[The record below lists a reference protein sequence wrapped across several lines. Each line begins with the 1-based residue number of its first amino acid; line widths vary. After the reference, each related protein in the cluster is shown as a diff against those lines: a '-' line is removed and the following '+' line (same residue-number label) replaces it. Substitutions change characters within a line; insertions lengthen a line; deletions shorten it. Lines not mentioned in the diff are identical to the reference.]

1 MDSLNNI
8 DFKKLASQQKSI
20 QMKMRLLALAHFK
33 DGHSRTQIAKF
44 LKVSRTSV
52 NKWVQTFLEE
62 GLDGLKEKPRTGRP
76 PLLTPKQ
83 REQLSQYIKDKA
95 RDTQGGRL
103 TGADIHAYI
112 VKEFGK
118 YYHPDSIYYLLNHMG
133 FAWITSRS
141 KHPQQSQAIQ
151 EDFKKFKFETILKIP
166 GHIALKNVDIWF
178 QDEARFGQ
186 QNTTTRLWAER
197 GTRPRAVKQ
206 QQFEYAYLFGSIC
219 PQKGIGEAIVVPW
232 VNKDIM
238 IEHLKQIS
246 SVTEKGRHAIVIMDG
261 AGWHTEDIADDFQ
274 NISIIKLPPY
284 SPELN
289 PIEQVWSW
297 LRQHYLANQSFS
309 DYEDIV
315 SKVCS
320 AWNSFLECCFL
331 ECSTRVTKMCSRRWT
346 DLTS

>member
-62 GLDGLKEKPRTGRP
+62 GLEGLQEKPRTGRP
-76 PLLTPKQ
+76 AFLNAEQ
-83 REQLSQYIKDKA
+83 REQLSQYIKA
-95 RDTQGGRL
+95 RAMDSSGGRL
-103 TGADIHAYI
+103 TGNDIHAYI
-112 VKEFGK
+112 VNEFGK
-118 YYHPDSIYYLLNHMG
+118 HYHPDSIYYLLNHMG
-133 FAWITSRS
+133 FSWITSRS
-141 KHPQQSQAIQ
+141 KHPRQSQQIQ
-151 EDFKKFKFETILKIP
+151 DDFKKFKIETILKIP
-166 GHIALKNVDIWF
+166 GHMSLDNVDVWF

-197 GTRPRAVKQ
+197 GSRPRVVKQ
-206 QQFEYAYLFGSIC
+206 QQFEYAYLFGSVC
-219 PQKGIGEAIVVPW
+219 PARGIGEAMVVPW
-232 VNKDIM
+232 VNKNIM
-238 IEHLKQIS
+238 VEHLKQLS
-246 SVTEKGRHAIVIMDG
+246 AVTEKGRHAVVIMDG
-261 AGWHTEDIADDFQ
+261 AGWHTNDIAEPFD
-274 NISIIKLPPY
+274 NVSIIKLPPY

-297 LRQHYLANQSFS
+297 LRQHSLANQSFA
-309 DYEDIV
+309 DYDYIV
-315 SKVCS
+315 SKVWR
-320 AWNSFLECCFL
+320 AWNRFL
-331 ECSTRVTKMCSRRWT
+331 ECSARVRQMCSRSWI